1 MGVHHAR
8 LDALRTHQ
16 QGPMFTL
23 AEGYVDLDGIP
34 FQSYYCDMCVEEAE
48 HRASLGA
55 PPEVKP

>member
-1 MGVHHAR
+1 
-8 LDALRTHQ
+8 
-16 QGPMFTL
+16 MFTL

-34 FQSYYCDMCVEEAE
+34 FQSYYCDMCVEEVE